1 MLTEQ
6 EFKQVD
12 DFLEE
17 CSDYFEDYEDD
28 DDYGEDKVETSEAEP
43 RICAECGSIIE
54 PEDTWYKVGDN
65 FLQVKYFDSNED
77 NCFCSKDCLL
87 RSLFTLEVG
96 PDGDEFTY

>member
-6 EFKQVD
+6 EFNQVD
-12 DFLEE
+12 DFLGRFDNYN
-17 CSDYFEDYEDD
+17 DYDE
-28 DDYGEDKVETSEAEP
+28 DDYGEDEVETSEAEP
-43 RICAECGSIIE
+43 HICAECGCIIE

-65 FLQVKYFDSNED
+65 FLQVKYFDSDED

-96 PDGDEFTY
+96 PDGEEFTY